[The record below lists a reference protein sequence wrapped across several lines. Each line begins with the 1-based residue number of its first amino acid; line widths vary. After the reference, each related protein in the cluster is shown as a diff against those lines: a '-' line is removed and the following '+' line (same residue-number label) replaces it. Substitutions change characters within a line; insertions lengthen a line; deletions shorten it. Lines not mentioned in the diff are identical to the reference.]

1 MLALILAHFVD
12 GDLGE
17 YHELSTGVMVNQ
29 PGAEPSRVR
38 ALQSAFIHHMLVD
51 QAFTFEAGRT
61 IWGFPK
67 VMADFTIRDGKQFG
81 FDASIDGQLVAGMEF
96 RRGLRVPSALTHRK
110 QVLRSYSHRDGQT
123 LETPFDM
130 SMVGVRYRT
139 GGVRVWLGNHPYAK
153 ELASLGLPKRAMISA
168 SVANVHVVRRCAGG
182 FTMTTTKPDVD
193 LTDGAFYAGDSRAVY
208 KWMRENEPVFRD
220 RNGLAAAST
229 YQAVID
235 AERNPELFSNAGGIR
250 PDQPGAEMMIEMDDP
265 QHLLRRK
272 LVNSGFTRKRVKDLE
287 ASIGSL
293 CDALIDAMCERG
305 ECDFVWDLAAPLP
318 MAVIG
323 DMLGVLPEERE
334 MFLKWSDDMVSF
346 LSSTAA
352 QEDFQVSMDAFAAYT
367 EYMTGMLAARKEKP
381 TDDLVSVLVHA
392 EVEGAKLE
400 DHQIVT
406 EVLLLLIGGDE
417 TTRHTLSGGTRQLLR
432 HPDQH
437 QRLVNDLELLPNA
450 IEEMLR
456 WTAPVKNMART
467 INADTEFHGTALKEG
482 EKMLLLFES
491 ANFDEKV
498 FEDPESFNIDR
509 YPNNHLAFG
518 FGTHFCLGN
527 QLARL
532 ELSIMQAKLLQRL
545 PDMRLASDVELPL
558 RPANFVSGLESMPVR
573 FTPTKSLG

>member
-1 MLALILAHFVD
+1 
-12 GDLGE
+12 
-17 YHELSTGVMVNQ
+17 
-29 PGAEPSRVR
+29 
-38 ALQSAFIHHMLVD
+38 
-51 QAFTFEAGRT
+51 
-61 IWGFPK
+61 
-67 VMADFTIRDGKQFG
+67 
-81 FDASIDGQLVAGMEF
+81 
-96 RRGLRVPSALTHRK
+96 
-110 QVLRSYSHRDGQT
+110 
-123 LETPFDM
+123 
-130 SMVGVRYRT
+130 
-139 GGVRVWLGNHPYAK
+139 
-153 ELASLGLPKRAMISA
+153 
-168 SVANVHVVRRCAGG
+168 
-182 FTMTTTKPDVD
+182 MTTTKPDVD
-193 LTDGAFYAGDSRAVY
+193 LTDGAFYAADSRAVY
-208 KWMRENEPVFRD
+208 KWMRENEPVCRD

-235 AERNPELFSNAGGIR
+235 AERNPELFSNTGGIR

-367 EYMTGMLAARKEKP
+367 EYMTGMIASRKEKP

-456 WTAPVKNMART
+456 WPAPVKNMART
-467 INADTEFHGTALKEG
+467 INADTEFHGAALKEG